1 MKQHQKQYDV
11 GVLVGRFQVH
21 ELHQAH
27 IDLIQ
32 HVCDEHDKV
41 IVFLGLSPL
50 SNSANNPLDFQSRKQ
65 MLLDR
70 WPNLNV
76 LYVKDMPSDEV
87 WTKRL
92 DSQIADLVAPSQSV
106 VLYGGRQS
114 FAAHYTGKH
123 EVRELA
129 DSAGVEYS
137 GTATRRM
144 IARGSTFATP
154 DWRAGAIWA
163 SANRYPTCFPTVDVA
178 ILKGNECLF
187 GRKPNETKYR
197 FIGGFADPRSES
209 YEADAKREVAEETGL
224 EVGNLRYI
232 GSTLIDDWRYR
243 NEPDKIKTLMFIADY
258 TFGAPKPNDDIEEV
272 RWMKLSSDNLNKI
285 VPEHRSLFVMAH
297 AAVLKE
303 QRNA

>member
-1 MKQHQKQYDV
+1 MKQASKQYDV
-11 GVLVGRFQVH
+11 GALVGRFQVH

-76 LYVKDMPSDEV
+76 LYVKDMPSDKV
-87 WTKRL
+87 WSKRL
-92 DSQIADLVAPSQSV
+92 DDQISDLVAPSQSV
-106 VLYGGRQS
+106 VLYGGRES
-114 FAAHYTGKH
+114 FAAHYEGKH
-123 EVRELA
+123 EVIELA

-137 GTATRRM
+137 GSAVRRM

-178 ILKGNECLF
+178 ILKGDECLF
-187 GRKPNETKYR
+187 GRKPNEAKYR

-224 EVGNLRYI
+224 SVEDVKYI

-243 NEPDKIKTLMFIADY
+243 NEPDKIKTLMFKATY
-258 TFGAPKPNDDIEEV
+258 QFGAAKPNDDIEET
-272 RWMKLSSDNLNKI
+272 RWLPLTVNALQI
-285 VPEHRSLFVMAH
+285 VPEHRPLLAM
-297 AAVLKE
+297 LKE
-303 QRNA
+303 NL